1 MNQEKK
7 EPFFE
12 QELRQNLKA
21 SRKNA
26 PSIALTGNPNC
37 GKTSLFNHLTGSHQH
52 VGNWSGVTVEVKTGE
67 VSRGEISTTMADL
80 PGIYSLSAGSMD
92 ERVARD
98 FILQEKP
105 DVVVNVIDATNL
117 ERNLYLTVQ
126 LLEIGVRPLLA
137 FNMWDEVQAKG
148 IKIDTAHLSELLDLP
163 IVTTVGK
170 TGTNSSVLI
179 NKAFAQFESGATRYT
194 KPLRHLPPEIEQGMD
209 KLEESSVLK
218 NCGVPPR
225 WAALKLLENDSQI
238 KELLAPLPGG
248 KEIIAHAQQIALQI
262 QDIMGEDTES
272 LIAEARYG
280 FIAGAI
286 RETVKKNLPSRV
298 EVSDQIDRVVTHP
311 VWAYPLFVVFMWL
324 LFQATFTLG
333 QYPMGW
339 IEHLFSALGTLFGNI
354 MPDGVLKELVIDG
367 ILQGVGGVAVFLPN
381 ILILFF
387 GIAIM
392 EDSGYMARAAFIMDK
407 VMHKAGLHGKSFIP
421 MVMGLGCNVPAIM
434 AARTLESPRDRIKTI
449 LLAPLISCSARLPVY
464 VLFAGALFPRHAG
477 NVVFLFQFVL
487 GTMMFFG
494 LAWLFKHTLFKG
506 DDYPFV
512 MELPPYRLPT
522 MKSVLIHMWQRA
534 EHYLK
539 KMGGVVLVFAVLIWA
554 LGKYPVNQEVV
565 TEYDRKIA
573 QTESMQLSP
582 EVMEKRIE
590 RLRTAK
596 KSELLQHSY
605 IGGMGKF
612 LEPVVEP
619 LGFDWKGAVA
629 LATGFVA
636 KEMVVGTMGVLYNAG
651 EEVGEG
657 SEQLRTEIASNFSPL
672 AGISFLV
679 FVLLYTP
686 CIVAFVTIVRELK
699 SVKWSLFS
707 LVYQMGLAYGAS
719 FLVFQTG
726 KLLGLE

>member
-1 MNQEKK
+1 MNQNTKA
-7 EPFFE
+7 PFFDRG
-12 QELRQNLKA
+12 LRQNLK
-21 SRKNA
+21 SPQKNA

-52 VGNWSGVTVEVKTGE
+52 VGNWSGVTVEVKEGK

-98 FILQEKP
+98 YILQENP
-105 DVVVNVIDATNL
+105 DVVINVVDATNL

-126 LLEIGVRPLLA
+126 LLEIGVRPILA

-148 IKIDTAHLSELLDLP
+148 IRIDTKQLSELLDLP

-170 TGTNSSVLI
+170 TGTNASVLV
-179 NKAFAQFESGATRYT
+179 NEAFTMYESGATSYT
-194 KPLRHLPPEIEQGMD
+194 KPLHHLPPEIEKGID
-209 KLEESSVLK
+209 ELAGSPVLQK
-218 NCGVPPR
+218 CGLPPR

-238 KELLAPLPGG
+238 KEILYPIPGG
-248 KEIIAHAQQIALQI
+248 KDVMARAQKIALDI
-262 QDIMGEDTES
+262 QDFMGEDTES
-272 LIAEARYG
+272 LIAESRYG

-286 RETVKKNLPSRV
+286 RETVKKNLPNRV
-298 EVSDQIDRVVTHP
+298 EISDQIDRVVTHP
-311 VWAYPLFVVFMWL
+311 VWAYPLFLLFMWF

-333 QYPMGW
+333 QYPMNW
-339 IEHLFSALGTLFGNI
+339 IEHLVGGLGTLFSSVL
-354 MPDGVLKELVIDG
+354 PDGVLKDLVIDG

-387 GIAIM
+387 GISIM

-421 MVMGLGCNVPAIM
+421 MIMGLGCNVPAIM

-464 VLFAGALFPRHAG
+464 VLFASALFPNQAG

-487 GTMMFFG
+487 GTLMFFG
-494 LAWLFKHTLFKG
+494 LAWVFKHTLFRG
-506 DDYPFV
+506 EDYPFV

-539 KMGGVVLVFAVLIWA
+539 KMGGVVLVFSILIWA
-554 LGKYPVNQEVV
+554 LGNYPVDQEVASAY
-565 TEYDRKIA
+565 EERIA
-573 QTESMQLSP
+573 TVESMQLSP
-582 EVMEKRIE
+582 ENRE
-590 RLRTAK
+590 RKIDQLESAQ
-596 KSELLQHSY
+596 KSELLKHSY
-605 IGGMGKF
+605 IGRMGK
-612 LEPVVEP
+612 LMEPVVKP

-629 LATGFVA
+629 LTTGFIA
-636 KEMVVGTMGVLYNAG
+636 KEMVVGTMGVLYNVG
-651 EEVGEG
+651 DEVEESNE
-657 SEQLRTEIASNFSPL
+657 ELRTAIASNFSPL

-686 CIVAFVTIVRELK
+686 CIVAFVTVIRELK
-699 SVKWSLFS
+699 SVKWSVFS
-707 LVYQMGLAYGAS
+707 LVYQLGVAYGAS
-719 FLVFQTG
+719 LMVFQVG
-726 KLLGLE
+726 KFLGLG